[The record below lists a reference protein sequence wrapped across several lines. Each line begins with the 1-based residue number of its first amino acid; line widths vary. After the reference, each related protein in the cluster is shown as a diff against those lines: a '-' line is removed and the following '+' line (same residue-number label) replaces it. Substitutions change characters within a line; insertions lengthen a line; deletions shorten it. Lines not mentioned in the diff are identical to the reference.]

1 MRVEW
6 RPLAN
11 DDLAAIRRYIARDNK
26 LRARSFG
33 VELRSRVKQLAGH
46 PLMGKPGGPGLPDG
60 IRVLVLHENYL
71 AYYRIVAVGEED
83 VVQILRVKHAAQH
96 RP

>member
-1 MRVEW
+1 VRVEW

-11 DDLAAIRRYIARDNK
+11 EDLAAIRRYIARDNR

-33 VELRSRVKQLAGH
+33 AEPRGRVKLLASH
-46 PLMGKPGGPGLPDG
+46 PLMGKPAGPGLPDG

-71 AYYRIVAVGEED
+71 ASYHIVAVGEEE